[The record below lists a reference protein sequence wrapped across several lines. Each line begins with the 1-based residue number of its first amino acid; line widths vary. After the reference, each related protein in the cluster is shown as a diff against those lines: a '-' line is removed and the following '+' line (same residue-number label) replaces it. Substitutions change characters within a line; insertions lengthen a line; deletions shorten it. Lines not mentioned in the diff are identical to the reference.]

1 MAILSTLLAVSEP
14 TGMWETIIKAFE
26 GFTNN
31 YILAIIL
38 LTVLIRI
45 VWAPIDTLN
54 KKMTFKMTAN
64 QAKMQPELEKIKA
77 KYANNPQQ
85 LQQKQNEL
93 YKKYNTNSVGSCLF
107 MLVFFGLNMA
117 IFFTLFSGLNTM
129 AAFKTSGSYEALKY
143 DYANCLQITDTYLTN
158 GGSNE
163 IFKDFTNL
171 SFEIFDKDGQTYIAF
186 KQGED
191 VLYTEEYKTSFASG
205 EGETLVTTNAY
216 VNNLIV
222 KYINPE
228 TPVVL
233 IEEVKDGEG
242 NVTQAGLTLSSA
254 IQSVAMKAVEV
265 KYDKSQD
272 KFLWIQNIW
281 IADSPLQ
288 NSIFDYNTFVSKVGK
303 NNIEEGE
310 ETIYNS
316 FMKDLK
322 LSKGRV
328 NGYFILPIICIL
340 TTFLTM
346 FLTTRKKK
354 GDTTPAPA
362 GGKVTKIL
370 MPIIFGVFALFYNSV
385 FAIYMAVS
393 QIISGLLIPLQNLI
407 LDKWNKHDE
416 KKKKEKIEVVDYSR
430 KF

>member
-1 MAILSTLLAVSEP
+1 MAILSTLLAVAEP

-31 YILAIIL
+31 YVLAIIL
-38 LTVLIRI
+38 LTVIIRI
-45 VWAPIDTLN
+45 IWAPIDTLN
-54 KKMTFKMTAN
+54 KKMTSKMTAN

-93 YKKYNTNSVGSCLF
+93 YKKYNTNSVGSCIF

-117 IFFTLFSGLNTM
+117 IFFTLFSGLNSM
-129 AAFKTSGSYEALKY
+129 AAYKTSGSYEALKY
-143 DYANCLQITDTYLTN
+143 DYANCLELTDTYLEN
-158 GGSNE
+158 GGDKSLFEDFSNL
-163 IFKDFTNL
+163 I
-171 SFEIFDKDGQTYIAF
+171 FEINEKENLIIL
-186 KQGED
+186 KQGEN
-191 VLYTEEYKTSFASG
+191 VITSGEYKKDFSSG
-205 EGETLVTTNAY
+205 EGETLITTNTHI
-216 VNNLIV
+216 NGLIT

-233 IEEVKDGEG
+233 IEEIKDQEG

-254 IQSVAMKAVEV
+254 IESVAMKTVEV
-265 KYDKSQD
+265 KYDQSQD

-288 NSIFDYNTFVSKVGK
+288 SAIFDYNTFVSKVGK

-310 ETIYNS
+310 ETIYNAI
-316 FMKDLK
+316 MNPLK

-340 TTFLTM
+340 ATFLTM
-346 FLTTRKKK
+346 FLTTKKKK
-354 GDTTPAPA
+354 GEVATPTPA
-362 GGKVTKIL
+362 GGKVIKII

-407 LDKWNKHDE
+407 LKKWNSHDD
-416 KKKKEKIEVVDYSR
+416 KKKKDKIEVVDYSR